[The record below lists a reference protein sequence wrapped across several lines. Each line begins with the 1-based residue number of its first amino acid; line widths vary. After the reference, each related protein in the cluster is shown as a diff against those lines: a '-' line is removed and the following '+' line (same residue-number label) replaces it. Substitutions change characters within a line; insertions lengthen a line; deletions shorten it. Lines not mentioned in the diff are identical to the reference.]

1 MISRMIIDQTEWAHI
16 QVTGDD
22 RIRFLQG
29 MCTANIAALNPGDW
43 TRACMLNTKGRVVS
57 IFELICREHDL
68 LVTCEPALADRTLE
82 LLEKHAIMDDVLFE
96 RIATPMHRIWDSPA
110 AVWDAAPV
118 LAPPPGPPATPEAIE
133 VRRIEAGMP
142 RFGVDVSEDNFP
154 FESLLS
160 RHIDYDK
167 GCYLGQEPVSRVYH
181 QGNPSKA
188 MRGLRIQ
195 GPEPVPAG
203 AVVSHPARAQAGTVS
218 SSAVSPDFGSIAL
231 AYLHRSV
238 FEPGT
243 EVTVAGRPATVV
255 ALPFAHD

>member
-1 MISRMIIDQTEWAHI
+1 MIIDQTEWGHI
-16 QVTGDD
+16 RVTGAD
-22 RIRFLQG
+22 RIRFIQG
-29 MCTANIAALNPGDW
+29 MCTADIAALKPGDW

-57 IFELICREHDL
+57 IFELICREDDL
-68 LVTCEPALADRTLE
+68 LITCEPTLTDRTLE
-82 LLEKHAIMDDVLFE
+82 LLEKHAIMDDVVFE
-96 RIATPMHRIWDSPA
+96 RTAIPMHRVWDSPA
-110 AVWDAAPV
+110 AVWEAAPV
-118 LAPPPGPPATPEAIE
+118 LAPPPAPPAAPEDLE

-142 RFGVDVSEDNFP
+142 RYGVDVSEDNFP

-181 QGNPSKA
+181 QGNASKA

-195 GPEPVPAG
+195 GPEPVLAG
-203 AVVSHPARAQAGTVS
+203 AVVSHPERAKAGTVS
-218 SSAVSPDFGSIAL
+218 SAEVSPALGSIAL

-243 EVTVAGRPATVV
+243 EVTVSGRPATVV
-255 ALPFAHD
+255 ALPFTTD